1 MEHARPREV
10 RLLPEY
16 AHLYPGLP
24 AGEWVPANSW
34 AAELV
39 SRARA
44 ARARGSSQRTF
55 DSRHFEFRGGPEPQS
70 HRDQHLRARAED
82 R

>member
-10 RLLPEY
+10 RLRPEFE
-16 AHLYPGLP
+16 HLYSGLP
-24 AGEWVPANSW
+24 AGEWLPASSW

-55 DSRHFEFRGGPEPQS
+55 DSRHFEFRGGAGPRSKLER
-70 HRDQHLRARAED
+70 HVRARAED
-82 R
+82 G